1 MAGVPRSTGG
11 EPVSRSEFRV
21 LVVDDQAPILRFI
34 TSALGGQGCATSTAS
49 TAEEALVLVARYQF
63 DLVISDITMPGLSGL
78 DLLRAVK
85 ARQPETPVALITG
98 SPTVD
103 SAVFG
108 LRHGAHDY
116 LAKPFSAQ
124 EVRALVQRV
133 REQADRQRRT
143 ATGPAGLLDE
153 LARRQH
159 GLEVFFRMGELALRE
174 ASPDAFVARVLSD
187 TLGSLA
193 GDASVLLMLDGNGHV
208 RTHQHGEA
216 DLALELLRRTR
227 GALAGSEAGPGVQTL
242 ALSRPGEPHNSL
254 AAVTSLNAD
263 TKAVLAV
270 GRAASRGAFLPDER
284 ELLLGFAKHTVL
296 ALERMRLG
304 QDAERNLV
312 NTITAFVNA
321 IESKDRYLK
330 GHSARVS
337 LYAAELAAAMGLPAE
352 DRLIACRGA
361 ILHDL
366 GKLAIIDTIL
376 GKPGLLTADE
386 YGIMKDHVEVGY
398 KILKPLCFL
407 HREALAVRHHHERY
421 DGTGYPDGLAGEAIP
436 LAARIVTTADAF
448 DAMTSD
454 RSYRR
459 ALAFDVAL
467 AEIERGA
474 GTQFDPITATAFSR
488 ISRERLLDIAEGW
501 TDEAPGIL
509 ADPAELHVGAAMEA
523 TS

>member
-1 MAGVPRSTGG
+1 MSANG
-11 EPVSRSEFRV
+11 FRI

-34 TSALGGQGCATSTAS
+34 TSALNGHECATSTAS

-63 DLVISDITMPGLSGL
+63 DLVISDIKMPGLSGL

-85 ARQPETPVALITG
+85 ARQPDTPVVLITG

-108 LRHGAHDY
+108 LRHGAYDY

-133 REQADRQRRT
+133 RESGERRT
-143 ATGPAGLLDE
+143 ASRPAGLVEE
-153 LARRQH
+153 LTRRQH
-159 GLEVFFRMGELALRE
+159 GLEVFFRIGELALQGV
-174 ASPDAFVARVLSD
+174 APDAFVDRVLSE
-187 TLGSLA
+187 TLTSLS
-193 GDASVLLMLDGNGHV
+193 GDAAVLLMVGGNGRV
-208 RTHQHGEA
+208 RTHQQGDA
-216 DLALELLRRTR
+216 TLALELVGRAQ
-227 GALAGSEAGPGVQTL
+227 G
-242 ALSRPGEPHNSL
+242 SL
-254 AAVTSLNAD
+254 AALE
-263 TKAVLAV
+263 
-270 GRAASRGAFLPDER
+270 AASGGQTLTLSHPGETHRSLGAITALGADAKAMLCLGRSSAKGAFLPDER
-284 ELLLGFAKHTVL
+284 ELLLGFAKNTTL

-304 QDAERNLV
+304 QDAEKNLV

-337 LYAAELAAAMGLPAE
+337 LLAGAIAREMGLSAE
-352 DRLIACRGA
+352 EELIACRGA

-376 GKPGLLTADE
+376 SKPGLLTAEE

-407 HREALAVRHHHERY
+407 DREALAVRHHHERY

-436 LAARIVTTADAF
+436 LVARIVTTADAF

-454 RSYRR
+454 RPYRQ

-467 AEIERGA
+467 AEIKRGA
-474 GTQFDPITATAFSR
+474 GTQFDPATAEAFLR
-488 ISRERLLDIAEGW
+488 IPRERLLEICEGW
-501 TDEAPGIL
+501 TARTAPGL
-509 ADPAELHVGAAMEA
+509 AATAAELHISAVMEA

>member
-1 MAGVPRSTGG
+1 
-11 EPVSRSEFRV
+11 
-21 LVVDDQAPILRFI
+21 
-34 TSALGGQGCATSTAS
+34 
-49 TAEEALVLVARYQF
+49 
-63 DLVISDITMPGLSGL
+63 
-78 DLLRAVK
+78 
-85 ARQPETPVALITG
+85 
-98 SPTVD
+98 
-103 SAVFG
+103 VFG

-133 REQADRQRRT
+133 REQAGSQRQAMGR
-143 ATGPAGLLDE
+143 PAGLLDE

-159 GLEVFFRMGELALRE
+159 GLEVFFRMGELALRG
-174 ASPDAFVARVLSD
+174 ASPDAFIDRVLSD
-187 TLGSLA
+187 TLGSLGGA
-193 GDASVLLMLDGNGHV
+193 AAALLMVHGNGHV
-208 RTHQHGEA
+208 RTHQQGDAE
-216 DLALELLRRTR
+216 LALELLKRAQ
-227 GALAGSEAGPGVQTL
+227 GALAGLEGSASVPTL
-242 ALSRPGEPHNSL
+242 ALSRPGDTHNAL
-254 AAVTSLNAD
+254 AAVTPIGPD
-263 TKAVLAV
+263 TKAVLCV
-270 GRAASRGAFLPDER
+270 GRAASNGAFLPDER
-284 ELLLGFAKHTVL
+284 ELLLGFAKNTVL

-337 LYAAELAAAMGLPAE
+337 LYAAELAAEMGVSAD

-376 GKPGLLTADE
+376 SKPGLLTADE

-407 HREALAVRHHHERY
+407 DREALAVRHHHERY

-436 LAARIVTTADAF
+436 LTARIVTTADAF
-448 DAMTSD
+448 DAMTSN

-467 AEIERGA
+467 AEIQRGA
-474 GTQFDPITATAFSR
+474 GTQFDPATAEAFLR

-501 TDEAPGIL
+501 TGSTAPGML
-509 ADPAELHVGAAMEA
+509 PNPAELHVSAVMEA
-523 TS
+523 LS

>member
-1 MAGVPRSTGG
+1 MSA
-11 EPVSRSEFRV
+11 SEFRI

-34 TSALGGQGCATSTAS
+34 ASALNGHGCATSTAS

-63 DLVISDITMPGLSGL
+63 DLVISDIKMPGLSGL

-85 ARQPETPVALITG
+85 ARQPDTPVVLITG

-108 LRHGAHDY
+108 LRHGAYDY

-133 REQADRQRRT
+133 REHVSSERRT
-143 ATGPAGLLDE
+143 TSRPAGLVDE

-159 GLEVFFRMGELALRE
+159 GLEVFFRIGELALQGV
-174 ASPDAFVARVLSD
+174 APDAFIDRVLSD
-187 TLGSLA
+187 TLNSLA
-193 GDASVLLMLDGNGHV
+193 GDAAVLLMLDGNGRV
-208 RTHQHGEA
+208 RTHQQGDATLAIELLSRA
-216 DLALELLRRTR
+216 QGSIAALEAT
-227 GALAGSEAGPGVQTL
+227 GGGQTL
-242 ALSRPGEPHNSL
+242 ALSRPGETHRSL
-254 AAVTSLNAD
+254 AAITALGAD
-263 TKAVLAV
+263 TKAVLCL
-270 GRAASRGAFLPDER
+270 GRSASNGAFLPDER
-284 ELLLGFAKHTVL
+284 ELLVGFAKNTAL

-304 QDAERNLV
+304 QDAEKNLV

-337 LYAAELAAAMGLPAE
+337 LYAGELASEMGLSAE
-352 DRLIACRGA
+352 DGLIVCRGA

-376 GKPGLLTADE
+376 SKPGLLTSEE

-407 HREALAVRHHHERY
+407 DREALAVRHQHERY

-436 LAARIVTTADAF
+436 PIARIVTTADAF

-454 RSYRR
+454 RPYRK

-474 GTQFDPITATAFSR
+474 GTQFDPVTAEAFLR
-488 ISRERLLDIAEGW
+488 IPRERLRDICEGW
-501 TDEAPGIL
+501 TARTAPGL
-509 ADPAELHVGAAMEA
+509 AATPAELHISAVMEA